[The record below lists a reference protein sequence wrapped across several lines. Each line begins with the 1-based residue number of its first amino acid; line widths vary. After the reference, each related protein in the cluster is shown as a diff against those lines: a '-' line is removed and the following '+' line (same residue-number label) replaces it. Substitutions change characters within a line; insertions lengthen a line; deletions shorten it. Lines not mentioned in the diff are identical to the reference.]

1 MSCDPTAFLPSEIAN
16 GERPHNAANSYG
28 VRQMLSEARAWRRSG
43 RRAVV
48 GLLVAG
54 LAVTSGTLLR
64 AQAQEAVIRLLAE
77 LTDAVAP
84 SGFEGPVRDI
94 LRREWQGLLTDIR
107 ADGIG
112 NLYGTLP
119 GPAGSPRVLLMA
131 HMDEVGFLVRYID
144 ADGFVYFNPVGGYLD
159 QSVLTQRMTILT
171 PKGPVTGY
179 TGFKSGHIVS
189 PEEHSRLVLLQDMF
203 IDVGVKNHAEAEAL
217 GIRPGLPISY
227 GTRFTVLSGG
237 NRYLAKAFDDRV
249 GLAVAIEAL
258 RQLKALPH
266 PNTVEMAATVQEENG
281 LRGAA
286 VVETTTHPDIVINLE
301 IGIAGDFPLLTT
313 PKLSQEAL
321 GRGPGLFVF
330 DGSMIPNAKYVT
342 WIVGLAQAH
351 HIPMQFESVTGYG
364 EDGAQLQ
371 KSGSGLAAVNIGVP
385 TRYGHSQSGVIDRA
399 DFDNTVK
406 LVVQMIQ
413 GLSAD
418 QIKAI
423 TSF

>member
-1 MSCDPTAFLPSEIAN
+1 MSGTRTSQRIW
-16 GERPHNAANSYG
+16 RWAA
-28 VRQMLSEARAWRRSG
+28 
-43 RRAVV
+43 V
-48 GLLVAG
+48 GLLLMAG
-54 LAVTSGTLLR
+54 HAAPGARLR
-64 AQAQEAVIRLLAE
+64 AQAQDDVVKLLAE

-84 SGFEGPVRDI
+84 SGFEGPVRDL
-94 LRREWQGLLTDIR
+94 LRREWQGLLGDIR
-107 ADGIG
+107 TDGMG
-112 NLYGTLP
+112 NLFGTLP
-119 GPAGSPRVLLMA
+119 GPPGSPRVLLMA
-131 HMDEVGFLVRYID
+131 HMDEVGFLVRFID
-144 ADGFVYFNPVGGYLD
+144 PDGFVYFNPVGGYFD

-171 PKGPVTGY
+171 PKGPVSGY

-189 PEEHSRLVLLQDMF
+189 SEERTRLVHQQDMF
-203 IDVGVKNHAEAEAL
+203 IDVGVKSRAEAEAL
-217 GIRPGLPISY
+217 GVRPGLPISY
-227 GTRFTVLSGG
+227 GTRFAVLNGT

-249 GLAVAIEAL
+249 GLAVATEAL
-258 RQLKALPH
+258 RQLRAMPH

-286 VVETTTHPDIVINLE
+286 VVQATTHPDIVINLE

-321 GRGPGLFVF
+321 GKGPGVFVF
-330 DGSMIPNAKYVT
+330 DGSMIPNAKYVS
-342 WIVGLAQAH
+342 WIVELAQAH

-423 TSF
+423 TGF

>member
-1 MSCDPTAFLPSEIAN
+1 MT
-16 GERPHNAANSYG
+16 
-28 VRQMLSEARAWRRSG
+28 EARTSRPGWR
-43 RRAVV
+43 VV
-48 GLLVAG
+48 AAGLLVAG
-54 LAVTSGTLLR
+54 VAAVSVARLG
-64 AQAQEAVIRLLAE
+64 AQAPDRVVQLLAE

-94 LRREWQGLLTDIR
+94 LRREWQGLLTDVR

-112 NLYGTLP
+112 NLFGTLP
-119 GPAGSPRVLLMA
+119 GPAGAPRVLLMA

-144 ADGFVYFNPVGGYLD
+144 PNGFVYFNPVGGYID

-171 PKGPVTGY
+171 PKGAVSGY

-189 PEEHSRLVLLQDMF
+189 AEERARLVRLEDMF
-203 IDVGVKNHAEAEAL
+203 IDVGVTSRAEAEAL
-217 GIRPGLPISY
+217 GIRPGLPIAY
-227 GTRFTVLSGG
+227 GTRFQVLNGT

-258 RQLKALPH
+258 RQLKTMSH
-266 PNTVEMAATVQEENG
+266 PNSVEMAATVQEENG
-281 LRGAA
+281 LRGAS
-286 VVETTTHPDIVINLE
+286 VVQASTRPDIVINLE
-301 IGIAGDFPLLTT
+301 IGIAGDFPLLTS

-321 GRGPGLFVF
+321 GKGPGVFVF
-330 DGSMIPNAKYVT
+330 DGSMIPNAKYVD
-342 WIVGLAQAH
+342 WIVELARAQR
-351 HIPMQFESVTGYG
+351 IPIQFESVSGYG

-413 GLSAD
+413 ALSAD
-418 QIKAI
+418 QIRAI
-423 TSF
+423 TRF